1 MQTKQVHLADLY
13 QVMAEKL
20 AAGGTV
26 NFNPRGTSMLPML
39 HNDGDRV
46 VIKAASEPLKKY
58 DLPLYRRLDGAF
70 VLHRVVR
77 KPSTDGT
84 YTMCGD
90 NQWQLEKGISHNQI
104 VGVVTAFERSGKS
117 YSTDNSAYKLYC
129 RLWVAIMPIR
139 HLFFGGIN
147 KIKRVLKR
155 LLGKEN

>member
-13 QVMAEKL
+13 EVMTEKL
-20 AAGGTV
+20 NAGGTV

-46 VIKAASEPLKKY
+46 EIKKATEPLKKY
-58 DLPLYRRLDGAF
+58 DLPLYRRTDGAF

-90 NQWQLEKGISHNQI
+90 NQWQLENGITHSQI
-104 VGVVTAFERSGKS
+104 VGVVTAFYRRGKR
-117 YSTDNSAYKLYC
+117 YVADNAIYRLYC
-129 RLWVAIMPIR
+129 RIWVGIMPLR
-139 HLFFGGIN
+139 HLVIGGKN
-147 KIKRVLKR
+147 RLKR
-155 LLGKEN
+155 IFTKKG